1 MIDAGKLT
9 PVTTNYSISVEE
21 THEEDYKNNLFSE
34 SSSKF
39 RRKVKKDIIKN
50 IKSEIKRLDKEYKE
64 NKALLNSYNKLIVD
78 SLYYMIDRD
87 NLTTSVLTGV
97 HDSRID
103 QINECLSELKIYSSN
118 KVFASSIS
126 QLSEKLIATNT
137 NRQSTLRVINQD
149 VRKCSNTMISSL
161 NIYTKQLNARIEM
174 ILEQKKTLQRLFNS
188 IVKLVK

>member
-1 MIDAGKLT
+1 MIDENKAT
-9 PVTTNYSISVEE
+9 PVKTYSILSED
-21 THEEDYKNNLFSE
+21 THEEDYKTNLFSE
-34 SSSKF
+34 SNSKF

-118 KVFASSIS
+118 I
-126 QLSEKLIATNT
+126 LIYD
-137 NRQSTLRVINQD
+137 S
-149 VRKCSNTMISSL
+149 
-161 NIYTKQLNARIEM
+161 
-174 ILEQKKTLQRLFNS
+174 
-188 IVKLVK
+188 

>member
-1 MIDAGKLT
+1 MIDENKAT
-9 PVTTNYSISVEE
+9 PVKTYGILPEDS
-21 THEEDYKNNLFSE
+21 HEEDYKTNLFSE
-34 SSSKF
+34 SNSKF
-39 RRKVKKDIIKN
+39 RRKIKKDIIKN
-50 IKSEIKRLDKEYKE
+50 IKSEIKRLDKEYRE
-64 NKALLNSYNKLIVD
+64 NKALLDSYNKLIVD

-103 QINECLSELKIYSSN
+103 QINECLSELRIYGTN

-126 QLSEKLIATNT
+126 QISEKLIAANT
-137 NRQSTLRVINQD
+137 NRQATLRVINQD

-161 NIYTKQLNARIEM
+161 SIYTKQLNARIEI
-174 ILEQKKTLQRLFNS
+174 ILEQKKTLQRLFNG